1 MATKLQQALNRRKT
15 PYEIE
20 RDNYEKA
27 MSLHIQKAI
36 NKEEGPTKEKHIRTI
51 LMGTYKDESA
61 RLFWSIALKLP
72 LQGHPIVCWKFLHVL
87 HKILREGHH
96 RSLAESE
103 AHIVFLGEVSKLWG
117 HLKDGYG
124 RPIQAFARLIVA
136 KLKFHKKN
144 PEVPGTMSLT
154 PEVMASL
161 TQNSIDNYFE
171 LSVDLLDYLD
181 ELLVLQNVVFA
192 SLDKSKANS
201 MTLHG
206 QCKLSPL
213 IQCLQDSAGLYD
225 ALVKILFRLH
235 SSLPTD
241 TLTGH
246 KERFLKS
253 FRELKV
259 FYDTCYN
266 LQYYKNLVSVP
277 QLPDNPPNF
286 LVSSDL
292 SHHRAPVVATVAGA
306 GAASPDD
313 GRDDEDEDDKE
324 DPSNWVPEL
333 AGMQQPTQHQP
344 VSSPPPQQQPVA
356 SGAALLDFGGSNSA
370 AAADALFGP
379 SFHVESET
387 DRLHRDYKNQIAGLN
402 RKIQELQAALEQAT
416 AAKLRA
422 EERLSEMEKRVKLL
436 ESKGDFEERYTKLKT
451 MYQQLREEHIN
462 LLKQNAAS
470 KKETSGLK
478 QSLDEAKRSLAEQ
491 KNQLAHLQDLHDMSA
506 GGGGGSNGSDSQQAE
521 LNDLRRRRE
530 ELEAS
535 MTAAST
541 EKSSLSAE
549 LEARQA
555 EVDRLAQENF
565 AFTESVRQLEERS
578 RGQELEL
585 AAVGERL
592 AEATGAAEA
601 AAAERDRL
609 AAVERAFGDA
619 RRALVEKACLSGVE
633 KISET
638 LEHFDDPALM
648 SCRTSAEFLLGRIDS
663 LLAEVES
670 LESNGSAFLDD
681 ETAGLNDFV
690 ASIHGFT
697 ARACEAI
704 LQGRIVS
711 NAAPTAD
718 LVQAARGL
726 DLFIELQSMSRVTAE
741 EGSNFLRALSQGF
754 DQEAL
759 VGHCASL
766 FSHLNGLRSLT
777 ELLVPQVKDI
787 RPEDM
792 GDLVETEML
801 GISEAVEAAEAK
813 FRELIEKS
821 ADTGLSGVHL
831 EVNMRVFESCSNL
844 MLAVKAL
851 VHKSKVLQREIVAEG
866 RGAASQTEF
875 YKKHSRW
882 TEGLISAAKAVG
894 FGANQLCGAADLLV
908 SSGGTKFEELIV
920 CSQDIAASTAQLVVA
935 SRVKANPKS
944 FSLQQLQTA
953 SKGVSEATG
962 QVVAQAKSA
971 AEAIEDRDALDFS
984 ALSITQTKRMEMN
997 SQVRLLELEAE
1008 LEKERAKLGELRRR
1022 HYRLA
1027 DESAEVEAQP
1037 PSSSS

>member
-1 MATKLQQALNRRKT
+1 
-15 PYEIE
+15 
-20 RDNYEKA
+20 
-27 MSLHIQKAI
+27 
-36 NKEEGPTKEKHIRTI
+36 
-51 LMGTYKDESA
+51 
-61 RLFWSIALKLP
+61 
-72 LQGHPIVCWKFLHVL
+72 
-87 HKILREGHH
+87 
-96 RSLAESE
+96 
-103 AHIVFLGEVSKLWG
+103 
-117 HLKDGYG
+117 
-124 RPIQAFARLIVA
+124 
-136 KLKFHKKN
+136 
-144 PEVPGTMSLT
+144 
-154 PEVMASL
+154 
-161 TQNSIDNYFE
+161 
-171 LSVDLLDYLD
+171 
-181 ELLVLQNVVFA
+181 
-192 SLDKSKANS
+192 
-201 MTLHG
+201 
-206 QCKLSPL
+206 
-213 IQCLQDSAGLYD
+213 
-225 ALVKILFRLH
+225 
-235 SSLPTD
+235 
-241 TLTGH
+241 
-246 KERFLKS
+246 
-253 FRELKV
+253 
-259 FYDTCYN
+259 
-266 LQYYKNLVSVP
+266 
-277 QLPDNPPNF
+277 
-286 LVSSDL
+286 
-292 SHHRAPVVATVAGA
+292 
-306 GAASPDD
+306 
-313 GRDDEDEDDKE
+313 
-324 DPSNWVPEL
+324 
-333 AGMQQPTQHQP
+333 MQQPTQHQP
-344 VSSPPPQQQPVA
+344 VSSPPPRQQPVA
-356 SGAALLDFGGSNSA
+356 SGPALLDFGGSNSA

-422 EERLSEMEKRVKLL
+422 EERLSEIEKRVKLL

-462 LLKQNAAS
+462 LLKQNAAA

-585 AAVGERL
+585 AAVGQRL

-638 LEHFDDPALM
+638 LEHFDDPALI

-670 LESNGSAFLDD
+670 LESNGSGFLDD

-718 LVQAARGL
+718 LVQ
-726 DLFIELQSMSRVTAE
+726 ELQSMSRVTAE

-777 ELLVPQVKDI
+777 ELLVPQFKDI

-1027 DESAEVEAQP
+1027 EESAEAEAQP

>member
-1 MATKLQQALNRRKT
+1 MPVA
-15 PYEIE
+15 
-20 RDNYEKA
+20 
-27 MSLHIQKAI
+27 SHQKAI

-72 LQGHPIVCWKFLHVL
+72 LQGHPI
-87 HKILREGHH
+87 
-96 RSLAESE
+96 
-103 AHIVFLGEVSKLWG
+103 G

-136 KLKFHKKN
+136 KLKFHKKK

-181 ELLVLQNVVFA
+181 ELLVLQNAVFA

-225 ALVKILFRLH
+225 ALV
-235 SSLPTD
+235 
-241 TLTGH
+241 
-246 KERFLKS
+246 
-253 FRELKV
+253 

-277 QLPDNPPNF
+277 QLPDKPPNF

-292 SHHRAPVVATVAGA
+292 SHHRAPVVATVWPALAPRRLTMAATTRMKMTRCCSGA
-306 GAASPDD
+306 LVYWVQLYGL
-313 GRDDEDEDDKE
+313 GRGHR
-324 DPSNWVPEL
+324 NWCLSL
-333 AGMQQPTQHQP
+333 AGMQQPHPAPATRRVFAATAGSMLGGLRP
-344 VSSPPPQQQPVA
+344 
-356 SGAALLDFGGSNSA
+356 ALLDFGGSNSA

-379 SFHVESET
+379 ASCGV
-387 DRLHRDYKNQIAGLN
+387 RDLN
-402 RKIQELQAALEQAT
+402 PPCTEMQSPVVWVAALEQAT

-422 EERLSEMEKRVKLL
+422 EERLSEIEKRVKLL

-462 LLKQNAAS
+462 LLKQSGHLPNRTAHTRRTRPPR
-470 KKETSGLK
+470 KETSGLK

-521 LNDLRRRRE
+521 LNDLRRRQ
-530 ELEAS
+530 LEAS

-565 AFTESVRQLEERS
+565 AFTESVRPAGGAQP
-578 RGQELEL
+578 GQELEL
-585 AAVGERL
+585 AAVGQRL

-601 AAAERDRL
+601 AAAERTAWQRWSGPL
-609 AAVERAFGDA
+609 ETPGGRSS
-619 RRALVEKACLSGVE
+619 ACLSGVE

-638 LEHFDDPALM
+638 LEHFDDPALI

-670 LESNGSAFLDD
+670 LESNGSGFLDD

-726 DLFIELQSMSRVTAE
+726 
-741 EGSNFLRALSQGF
+741 
-754 DQEAL
+754 
-759 VGHCASL
+759 
-766 FSHLNGLRSLT
+766 
-777 ELLVPQVKDI
+777 
-787 RPEDM
+787 
-792 GDLVETEML
+792 
-801 GISEAVEAAEAK
+801 AVH
-813 FRELIEKS
+813 R
-821 ADTGLSGVHL
+821 
-831 EVNMRVFESCSNL
+831 
-844 MLAVKAL
+844 
-851 VHKSKVLQREIVAEG
+851 
-866 RGAASQTEF
+866 
-875 YKKHSRW
+875 
-882 TEGLISAAKAVG
+882 
-894 FGANQLCGAADLLV
+894 
-908 SSGGTKFEELIV
+908 
-920 CSQDIAASTAQLVVA
+920 
-935 SRVKANPKS
+935 
-944 FSLQQLQTA
+944 
-953 SKGVSEATG
+953 
-962 QVVAQAKSA
+962 
-971 AEAIEDRDALDFS
+971 
-984 ALSITQTKRMEMN
+984 
-997 SQVRLLELEAE
+997 
-1008 LEKERAKLGELRRR
+1008 
-1022 HYRLA
+1022 
-1027 DESAEVEAQP
+1027 
-1037 PSSSS
+1037 